1 MFNPSLSRKQVEE
14 QLSQYQKLNYN
25 QFRWWRL
32 YAPKN
37 KPLDNRQPLRD
48 RILNGDFDFSCYK
61 AQIYLVE
68 YQLNDILKE
77 CGVDY
82 QKYLEKT
89 SVMRARRK
97 RLIEDFE
104 KDEKDKLESLIK
116 EFTRYFRC
124 NREQVEE
131 EMLNC
136 SGSLIDLY
144 YIIEEKY
151 KVIPI
156 PYASMRRRGRPSTKS
171 LNIKWPS
178 KKPIVSLKDKS
189 LKTFE
194 ECIKRKI
201 FF

>member
-1 MFNPSLSRKQVEE
+1 MVYKPTFTREE
-14 QLSQYQKLNYN
+14 LEEKFSHLQKLNYN

-77 CGVDY
+77 CGMDY
-82 QKYLEKT
+82 AKYLEKT
-89 SVMRARRK
+89 QVIRARRK

-104 KDEKDKLESLIK
+104 KDEAERLRSLTV
-116 EFTRYFRC
+116 EFTKYFKC

-151 KVIPI
+151 RKKHYI
-156 PYASMRRRGRPSTKS
+156 SKRGRP
-171 LNIKWPS
+171 
-178 KKPIVSLKDKS
+178 
-189 LKTFE
+189 
-194 ECIKRKI
+194 RKI
-201 FF
+201 

>member
-77 CGVDY
+77 CGMDY
-82 QKYLEKT
+82 AKYLEKT
-89 SVMRARRK
+89 QVIRARRK

-104 KDEKDKLESLIK
+104 KDEAERLRSLTV
-116 EFTRYFRC
+116 EFTKYFKC

-151 KVIPI
+151 KIVHMPH
-156 PYASMRRRGRPSTKS
+156 PLKRRGRP
-171 LNIKWPS
+171 
-178 KKPIVSLKDKS
+178 KKVI
-189 LKTFE
+189 
-194 ECIKRKI
+194 
-201 FF
+201 